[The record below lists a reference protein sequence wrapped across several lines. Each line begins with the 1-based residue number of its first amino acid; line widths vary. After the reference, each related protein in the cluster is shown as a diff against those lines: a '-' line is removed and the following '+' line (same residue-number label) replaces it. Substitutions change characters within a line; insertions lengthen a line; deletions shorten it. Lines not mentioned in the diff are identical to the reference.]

1 MIDYHQLGTP
11 DWNDNYV
18 HTLFVV
24 PSKTTPD
31 SIPKWA
37 KYYPFS
43 DQNGAK
49 TLSDGAA
56 HTTGGGGGGGGGGDK
71 NKTPPPPPPPR
82 ALRETE
88 NSLGWQTKSIMI
100 SYEFSGV
107 ANSL

>member
-31 SIPKWA
+31 SIPNGQSV
-37 KYYPFS
+37 YPFS

-49 TLSDGAA
+49 TLPDGAA
-56 HTTGGGGGGGGGGDK
+56 HTYI
-71 NKTPPPPPPPR
+71 
-82 ALRETE
+82 
-88 NSLGWQTKSIMI
+88 NSLYK
-100 SYEFSGV
+100 EFRLPLPLSGV